1 MIFVDSQTSERSG
14 TNMMV
19 PFPSESRG
27 RKEPYP
33 VPWGGMEPLVAPG
46 PGLALGYDTFHFLP
60 TFEVIIMDL
69 QLKRKIVIVTGSADG
84 IGFKSVKLLAGEG
97 ASVVLAD
104 IAEQKNQAVA
114 AELSKLGFDVLPV
127 DVDVQDEAS
136 VAEMVRKTVEHY
148 GRIDILVNN
157 AGIGIFKGLED
168 ESLLMLTVVS

>member
-1 MIFVDSQTSERSG
+1 
-14 TNMMV
+14 
-19 PFPSESRG
+19 
-27 RKEPYP
+27 
-33 VPWGGMEPLVAPG
+33 
-46 PGLALGYDTFHFLP
+46 
-60 TFEVIIMDL
+60 MDL

-84 IGFKSVKLLAGEG
+84 IGLKSVKLLAGEG